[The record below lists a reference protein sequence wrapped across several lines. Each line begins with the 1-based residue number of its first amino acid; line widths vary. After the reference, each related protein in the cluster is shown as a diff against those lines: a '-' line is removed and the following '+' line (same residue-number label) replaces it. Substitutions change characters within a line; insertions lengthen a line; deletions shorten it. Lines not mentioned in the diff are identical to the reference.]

1 VKRPLLFVLAI
12 STLLKLALLWPAADL
27 PLRGDERQYVAG
39 AVAIAETGV
48 ASYPN
53 PLWDEGHSS
62 PVYPHGLAF
71 LHRTFGAGG
80 FLAAARLIQVLL
92 STLTVWFVYLVAARA
107 FGRRNALISAAVT
120 SIFPTF
126 VAYTQFL
133 YTETVYTFFLVGLV
147 ALLVAGPVPATPRR
161 ALLAGLVGGLAA
173 LTKGAFVVQAP
184 FVALWL
190 LVAGRA
196 SPRRALWSVAAFA
209 FGMILVIAPW
219 SVRNTIR
226 YDRFLLIDTNAGNVL
241 YKNWNVIRQE
251 NHDVGMDKRWQVDKL
266 AYTGKIPFRE
276 RVDEENIAARS
287 AAETAAALRFTLS
300 HPLLF
305 VRNSVIRAAELVN
318 PTSFLVRSIRRGDQR
333 WMPAL
338 FGELLVWT
346 VILGTMAILGFGMLG
361 IAGRPPTAAALL
373 PLLMVLANA
382 AICVLIVS
390 MSRYR
395 FPMMPL
401 TIPFAVEGF
410 LRARRIYGERPYGFG
425 LAVAAILFMVVAWVL
440 YVPYS
445 L

>member
-1 VKRPLLFVLAI
+1 VKRSLLLVLAI

-27 PLRGDERQYVAG
+27 PLRGDARQYVAG
-39 AVAIAETGV
+39 AVALAETGE

-53 PLWDEGHSS
+53 PVWDEGHSS
-62 PVYPHGLAF
+62 PVYPYGLAF

-92 STLTVWFVYLVAARA
+92 STLTAWFVYLVAARA
-107 FGRRNALISAAVT
+107 FGHRNALISAAVT
-120 SIFPTF
+120 SLFPTF
-126 VAYTQFL
+126 VGYTQFL
-133 YTETVYTFFLVGLV
+133 YTETVYTFFFTGLA
-147 ALLVAGPVPATPRR
+147 ALLVTGPSPATRRR

-173 LTKGAFVVQAP
+173 LTKGASIVQAP
-184 FVALWL
+184 VVALWL
-190 LVAGRA
+190 LVIGRA
-196 SPRRALWSVAAFA
+196 STRRSLQTAGAFA
-209 FGMILVIAPW
+209 LGMILVIAPW
-219 SVRNTIR
+219 SVRNTLR
-226 YDRFLLIDTNAGNVL
+226 YDRFLLIDTNSGNVL
-241 YKNWNVIRQE
+241 YKNWNAIRQE
-251 NHDVGMDKRWQVDKL
+251 NHDIGMDKRWAADKL
-266 AYTGKIPFRE
+266 AYSGTIPFRE

-287 AAETAAALRFTLS
+287 SAETAAALRFTLS

-318 PTSFLVRSIRRGDQR
+318 PTSFLVRSIRRGDQA

-338 FGELLVWT
+338 FGEFLVWT
-346 VILGTMAILGFGMLG
+346 VLLGTMAVLGFGVLG
-361 IAGRPPTAAALL
+361 IAGRPPNAAALL
-373 PLLMVLANA
+373 PLLMVLANV

-401 TIPFAVEGF
+401 TIPFAVDGF
-410 LRARRIYGERPYGFG
+410 LRARGIWDERSYGFL